1 LSNKQEKS
9 SGSYLAL
16 ARKYRSRHFG
26 ELVGQDVLVRTLSN
40 AIHHN
45 RIHHAYMLTGVR
57 GVGKTST
64 ARIMAKAI
72 NYTGPDGTSGP
83 TTGPT
88 DDCRICQAITEDRHP
103 DVIELDAASHT
114 GIDDIKE
121 LLEGVRYAPVE
132 ARYKVYI
139 IDEVH
144 MLSKSAFNALL
155 KTLEEPPPHTV
166 FIFATTE
173 IRKVPVTILSRCQ
186 RFDLRRIDVETLSK
200 HFSSLLEKEGVTIDA
215 DALEAVS
222 QAADGSA
229 RDGLSLL
236 DQAIARAS
244 GEKITLELVRSM
256 LGQADQD
263 AIVRLLMHIW
273 NGEAADALQS
283 VQAFYTNGADPAMVA
298 QDILGLL
305 HACSVSLALPNQTK
319 RLGLQDATREKLDE
333 KLHILG
339 IGTLSHQWQI
349 ALKGLQDVQTA
360 PQPQAALD
368 MMLLRLIYAA
378 AMPPLDQLLKKTPSS
393 AVPTMKDTPRGGGS
407 NGGSGGAPKA
417 HLTSVSSSAA
427 VAHAVARP
435 MMQEQVNA
443 QPDVAVAS
451 VAQNAEQQDD
461 QQNATFSDLKDI
473 VALCEQ
479 HGEILLAADL
489 SSQVRLV
496 KMTGQAIEIVL
507 LAGAG
512 KDLPQKLRQKL
523 LDWTGQR
530 WLISVATQ
538 GGQATLREQADV
550 ARAQAIAHV
559 EDYPEI
565 QRLRQTLPA
574 FTITNVT
581 HLEDD
586 ES

>member
-1 LSNKQEKS
+1 LSENTS
-9 SGSYLAL
+9 SSSGGSYLAL

-40 AIHHN
+40 AIANN

-57 GVGKTST
+57 GTGKTST

-72 NYTGPDGTSGP
+72 NYTGPDGKSGP

-114 GIDDIKE
+114 GIDDIKD

-155 KTLEEPPPHTV
+155 KTLEEPPPNTV

-186 RFDLRRIDVETLSK
+186 RFDLRRIDADTLQK
-200 HFSSLLEKEGVTIDA
+200 HFASLIDKEGASID
-215 DALEAVS
+215 DEALAAVAE
-222 QAADGSA
+222 AADGSA

-244 GEKITLELVRSM
+244 GEKITLELIRSM

-263 AIVRLLMHIW
+263 AVANVLLQIW
-273 NGEAADALQS
+273 DGNAPGALTA
-283 VQAFYTNGADPAMVA
+283 VQEFYHNGADPVMVA
-298 QDILGLL
+298 QDILALL
-305 HACSVSLALPNQTK
+305 HHCSVAKSLPIQTK
-319 RLGLQDATREKLDE
+319 RLGLKDTTRQALESR
-333 KLHILG
+333 IGTLG

-349 ALKGLQDVQTA
+349 ALKGLQEVQTA
-360 PQPQAALD
+360 PQPQSALD
-368 MMLLRLIYAA
+368 MLVLRLIYAA
-378 AMPPLDQLLKKTPSS
+378 GLPPLEDLLKAGPAMTTQTTPTPPSS
-393 AVPTMKDTPRGGGS
+393 KSTNSSGGG
-407 NGGSGGAPKA
+407 AM
-417 HLTSVSSSAA
+417 LTA
-427 VAHAVARP
+427 VAQAVGQNT
-435 MMQEQVNA
+435 MT
-443 QPDVAVAS
+443 
-451 VAQNAEQQDD
+451 VAQTQTQMEPVAAIQEAIVPAFTTLQ
-461 QQNATFSDLKDI
+461 AI
-473 VALCEQ
+473 VAKCEDE
-479 HGEILLAADL
+479 GEMLLAADL
-489 SSQVRLV
+489 IGQVRLV
-496 KMTGQAIEIVL
+496 KMTAQSIEIVL
-507 LAGAG
+507 LAGAS

-530 WLISVATQ
+530 WLISMAMS
-538 GGQATLREQADV
+538 GGQQTLREQA
-550 ARAQAIAHV
+550 QAAKAASIAAV
-559 EDYPEI
+559 EQHPTI
-565 QRLRQTLPA
+565 QRLRQTFPA
-574 FTITNVT
+574 FTITDVK
-581 HLEDD
+581 HLKDETDD
-586 ES
+586 ENG